1 MDHPKKHSLFGLEP
15 IDECGACFKI
25 RDILQRIVGY
35 PAMFPVETM
44 WFSEPLILET
54 RVDPLRMYQE
64 AGNFFS
70 HRVKTDLYNCLLG
83 KL

>member
-1 MDHPKKHSLFGLEP
+1 MDHPKNILCLVL
-15 IDECGACFKI
+15 DQYMNVVCLKI

-64 AGNFFS
+64 AGNFCS
-70 HRVKTDLYNCLLG
+70 HRVKTDLNHCLLG
-83 KL
+83 SL